1 MNVQDANDHIAAIG
15 RCLDE
20 GAFLPLDSDLS
31 GLLDEPCGPSDA
43 EREAA
48 AVRYDPRGRVLA
60 DIPCAHCGALV
71 PIALG
76 PHDEVDADV
85 YCPACRAAVPA
96 PVPWWV
102 AVRDASPIPTDAE
115 REDLERWA
123 LEDDTDFND
132 PLYGLGEDA
141 A

>member
-1 MNVQDANDHIAAIG
+1 MNVQDANDHIAALG
-15 RCLDE
+15 LCLDE
-20 GAFLPLDSDLS
+20 GAFLS
-31 GLLDEPCGPSDA
+31 LDEPTGPSDA

-102 AVRDASPIPTDAE
+102 VVRDASPIPTDAE

-123 LEDDTDFND
+123 LEDTRDFD
-132 PLYGLGEDA
+132 DALYGLGEDA